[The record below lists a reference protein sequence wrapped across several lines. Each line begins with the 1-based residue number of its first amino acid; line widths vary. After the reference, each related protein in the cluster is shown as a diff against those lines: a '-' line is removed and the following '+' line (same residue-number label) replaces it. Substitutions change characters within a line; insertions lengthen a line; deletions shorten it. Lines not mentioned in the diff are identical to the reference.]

1 MRQGLMRD
9 VPGLPPGPDARHDDT
24 PVSEYREFAPP
35 APLETHLLCV
45 WVQSIGDGRGD
56 YLHRVLPDG
65 CVDIVWVDDRAPVV
79 AGPATRA
86 FIAPLPPRSIAVGAR
101 CRPGLAASLL
111 GQPAAGLLDQEV
123 ALRDVCRR
131 LAERLSGKVAEE
143 RSAAGKL
150 AAVEAGLATHLA
162 DARPADDL
170 VTAAVGWLAR
180 HPGGRVHDLTRSLD
194 LGSRQLQRRF
204 RAAVGYGPKTF
215 HRILRFQRLLALA
228 REERAR
234 GRGLSSLALE
244 AGYADQA
251 HMTREVHRLAG
262 RQPTT
267 LLSRVD
273 TTLAM
278 SDFFKRSGVPPR
290 RWSGEA
296 G

>member
-9 VPGLPPGPDARHDDT
+9 APRSLLGPDVRDGDT

-35 APLETHLLCV
+35 PPLETHLLCV
-45 WVQSIGDGRGD
+45 WTQSVGDGRGD
-56 YLHRVLPDG
+56 YPHRVLPDG
-65 CVDIVWVDDRAPVV
+65 CVDVVWIDDRAPVV

-86 FIAPLPPRSIAVGAR
+86 FIASLPPRSIAVGAR

-111 GQPAAGLLDQEV
+111 GVPAADLLDQEV

-131 LAERLSGKVAEE
+131 LAERLSGKVAAQ
-143 RSAAGKL
+143 RSLAARL
-150 AAVEAGLATHLA
+150 AAVEAALTTHLA
-162 DARPADDL
+162 DAGPADDL
-170 VTAAVGWLAR
+170 VTTAVAWLAR
-180 HPGGRVHDLTRSLD
+180 HPGGRVHDLTRSI
-194 LGSRQLQRRF
+194 GISSRQLQRRF
-204 RAAVGYGPKTF
+204 GAAVGYGPKTF

-228 REERAR
+228 RRTPVK

-267 LLSRVD
+267 LLSSVD

-278 SDFFKRSGVPPR
+278 SDFFKTAPR
-290 RWSGEA
+290 LRE
-296 G
+296 